1 MAKVYDISSKLT
13 SEKPKIKIAENK
25 EFVVNNSM
33 KNMLKIDQML
43 QNADIDN
50 AEFLNQ
56 AITLFLGEEAAKV
69 LDEMDLSV
77 KNYQTIFMAIMAA
90 VQEIDIEEA
99 EKMFQESKSV

>member
-1 MAKVYDISSKLT
+1 MGKVYDISSKLT